1 MAANI
6 VLVDNYDS
14 FTWNLVD
21 YFHRCGVQL
30 QVIRNDVSLAKLHQL
45 QADAL
50 VLSPGP
56 ESPQKAGNLM
66 QFVEHFHDKLPMFG
80 ICLGHQA
87 IGEFFGANLKK
98 GLKPMHGKISTIK
111 ILEQQGLYKDLPNQF
126 DVVRY
131 HSLVLDNLPTEL
143 VQTAISQEAELM
155 SMRHATLPICG
166 VQYHPEAV
174 LTQNGLALIKN
185 WLDDIL
191 LS

>member
-30 QVIRNDVSLAKLHQL
+30 QVIRNDVSLAKLQQL

-143 VQTAISQEAELM
+143 IKTAISQEAELM

>member
-30 QVIRNDVSLAKLHQL
+30 QVIRNDVSLAKLQQL

-56 ESPQKAGNLM
+56 ESPQKAGNLI
-66 QFVEHFHDKLPMFG
+66 QFVEHFHDKLPIFG

-143 VQTAISQEAELM
+143 IKTAISQEAELM

>member
-30 QVIRNDVSLAKLHQL
+30 QVIRNDVSLAKLQQL

-66 QFVEHFHDKLPMFG
+66 QFVEHFHDKLPIFG

-143 VQTAISQEAELM
+143 IQTAISQEAELM

-174 LTQNGLALIKN
+174 LTQNGLALIRN

>member
-1 MAANI
+1 MAPKI
-6 VLVDNYDS
+6 VLIDNYDS

-21 YFHRCGVQL
+21 YFYRCGVQL
-30 QVIRNDVSLAKLHQL
+30 QVVRNDKTLDQLKQL
-45 QADAL
+45 QVDAL

-87 IGEFFGANLKK
+87 IGEFFGAKLKK
-98 GLKPMHGKISTIK
+98 GLKPMHGKISTIQ
-111 ILEQQGLYKDLPNQF
+111 ILEKEGLYKDLPNHF

-131 HSLVLDNLPTEL
+131 HSLVLDNLPADL
-143 VQTAISQEAELM
+143 VQTAISHEAELM
-155 SMRHATLPICG
+155 SMRHVSLPICG

-185 WLDDIL
+185 WLDHIL

>member
-1 MAANI
+1 MALKI
-6 VLVDNYDS
+6 VLIDNYDS

-21 YFHRCGVQL
+21 YFYRCGVQL
-30 QVIRNDVSLAKLHQL
+30 QVIRNDRTLDQLKQL
-45 QADAL
+45 QVDAL

-98 GLKPMHGKISTIK
+98 GLKPMHGKISTIR
-111 ILEQQGLYKDLPNQF
+111 ILEKEGLYKDLPNHF

-131 HSLVLDNLPTEL
+131 HSLVLDNLPADL
-143 VQTAISQEAELM
+143 MQTAISQEAELM
-155 SMRHATLPICG
+155 SMRHVSLPICG

>member
-1 MAANI
+1 MAPKIALI
-6 VLVDNYDS
+6 DNYDS

-21 YFHRCGVQL
+21 YFYRCGVQL
-30 QVIRNDVSLAKLHQL
+30 QVVRNDKTLDQLKQL
-45 QADAL
+45 QVDAL

-87 IGEFFGANLKK
+87 IGEFFGAKLKK
-98 GLKPMHGKISTIK
+98 GLKPMHGKISTIQ
-111 ILEQQGLYKDLPNQF
+111 ILEKEGLYKDLPNHF

-131 HSLVLDNLPTEL
+131 HSLVLDNLPADL
-143 VQTAISQEAELM
+143 VQTAISHEAELM
-155 SMRHATLPICG
+155 SMRHVSLPICG

>member
-1 MAANI
+1 MAPKI
-6 VLVDNYDS
+6 VLIDNYDS

-21 YFHRCGVQL
+21 YFYRCGVQFQVVRNDRTLDQLKQL
-30 QVIRNDVSLAKLHQL
+30 QV
-45 QADAL
+45 DAL

-98 GLKPMHGKISTIK
+98 GLKPMHGKISTIN
-111 ILEQQGLYKDLPNQF
+111 ILEKEGLYKNLPNHF

-131 HSLVLDNLPTEL
+131 HSLVLDNLPSDL
-143 VQTAISQEAELM
+143 MQTAISQEAELM
-155 SMRHATLPICG
+155 SMRHVSLPICG

>member
-30 QVIRNDVSLAKLHQL
+30 QVIRNDVSLAKLQQL

-66 QFVEHFHDKLPMFG
+66 QFVEHFHDKLPIFG

-143 VQTAISQEAELM
+143 IQTAISQEAELM

>member
-1 MAANI
+1 MAPKI
-6 VLVDNYDS
+6 VLIDNYDS

-21 YFHRCGVQL
+21 YFYRCGVQL
-30 QVIRNDVSLAKLHQL
+30 QVVRNDTTLDQLKQL
-45 QADAL
+45 QVDAL

-87 IGEFFGANLKK
+87 IGEFFGAKLKK
-98 GLKPMHGKISTIK
+98 GLKPMHGKISTIQ
-111 ILEQQGLYKDLPNQF
+111 ILEKEGLYKDLPNHF

-131 HSLVLDNLPTEL
+131 HSLVLDNLPADL
-143 VQTAISQEAELM
+143 VQTAISHEAELM
-155 SMRHATLPICG
+155 SMRHVSLPICG

>member
-1 MAANI
+1 MALKI
-6 VLVDNYDS
+6 VLIDNYDS

-21 YFHRCGVQL
+21 YFFRCGVQL
-30 QVIRNDVSLAKLHQL
+30 QVIRNDRTLDQLKQL
-45 QADAL
+45 QVDAL

-98 GLKPMHGKISTIK
+98 GLKPMHGKISTIR
-111 ILEQQGLYKDLPNQF
+111 ILEKEGLYKDLPNHF

-131 HSLVLDNLPTEL
+131 HSLVLDNLPADL
-143 VQTAISQEAELM
+143 MQTAISQEAELM
-155 SMRHATLPICG
+155 SMRHVSLPICG

>member
-30 QVIRNDVSLAKLHQL
+30 QVIRNDVSLAKLQQL

-143 VQTAISQEAELM
+143 IQTAISQEAELM